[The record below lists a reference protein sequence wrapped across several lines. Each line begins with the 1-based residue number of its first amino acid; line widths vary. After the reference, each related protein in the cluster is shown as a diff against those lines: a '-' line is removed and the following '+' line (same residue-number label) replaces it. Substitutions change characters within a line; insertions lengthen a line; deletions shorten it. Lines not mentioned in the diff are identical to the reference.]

1 MTRWSTENGSIVFL
15 LEKLTNDVDQISF
28 LNQLPQDGMMP
39 IETEVCLGLLLV
51 ESIYYCLHIHNNFL
65 THYDTTW

>member
-51 ESIYYCLHIHNNFL
+51 ENTY
-65 THYDTTW
+65 